1 MTRSETQN
9 TDKPMAQK
17 TSINIKPCNI
27 GSSEAHNK
35 RTAEYLANIRREKFY
50 IRTDLMAGNETWVS
64 PDFGEATLTDR
75 YNQIAAMVKEK
86 TGRAMQTKDRER
98 VNKKTGKVTIV
109 RGSTPL
115 KEGVV
120 VIKDDTTMEQLRKF
134 CEVCRQ
140 RWGIT
145 ALQVF
150 IHRDEGHY
158 GTPGDTA
165 TWKPNLHAYIVWDW
179 MNHDTGK
186 SCKLDDKAMSEMQTL
201 LAECLEMERGISKE
215 LTGKKH
221 LERTDFIIAK
231 QKQEAE
237 KAKAEKEAALS
248 AKEKAEAERN
258 SIEVENKV
266 KAEQSAALDSEIADK
281 QKKRDEIRKKTVDG
295 ILDSVGSLVGIG
307 KTATLEK
314 EHKLLTQELDR
325 LKEAFKPTVS
335 KEVEKQTRI
344 LASEK
349 KKAEAERD
357 NAIAQIRSLA
367 SERDKAVSQLN
378 NQNKNVQLRINNAV
392 RLANEEKDKTINRL
406 QDELDLRKQIL
417 AILADMLYSAS
428 DVFKRAI
435 DAIIAYGTEKYKS
448 IFGNDEAADI
458 KNVMRSYGDTKEQHQ
473 AIGTWL
479 CDYADSR
486 QSFDE
491 IKNRQTYKEVADV
504 ANGAY
509 DWKIERGQRGISL

>member
-1 MTRSETQN
+1 
-9 TDKPMAQK
+9 MAQK

-50 IRTDLMAGNETWVS
+50 IRTDLMAGNKTWVS
-64 PDFGEATLTDR
+64 PDFGETTLTDR

-120 VIKDDTTMEQLRKF
+120 VIKDDTTMEQLRHF
-134 CEVCRQ
+134 CEVCKQ

-158 GTPGDTA
+158 GMPGDNA
-165 TWKPNLHAYIVWDW
+165 TWKPNLHAHIVWDW

-186 SCKLDDKAMSEMQTL
+186 SCKLDEKAMSEMQTV
-201 LAECLEMERGISKE
+201 LAECLEMERGTSKE
-215 LTGKKH
+215 VTGKEH

-237 KAKAEKEAALS
+237 QAKAARQVAIA
-248 AKEKAEAERN
+248 AKEEAEAELMFV
-258 SIEVENKV
+258 EGENKA
-266 KAEQSAALDSEIADK
+266 KEQYRLSLDSEIAEREQQLK
-281 QKKRDEIRKKTVDG
+281 DERKSKVDS
-295 ILDSVGSLVGIG
+295 ILDSVGSLVGVG
-307 KTATLEK
+307 KSAAVEK
-314 EHKLLTQELDR
+314 ENAKLKAENERMKKAFADAVKDKAEERTKALT
-325 LKEAFKPTVS
+325 A
-335 KEVEKQTRI
+335 EKQ
-344 LASEK
+344 
-349 KKAEAERD
+349 KAESERD
-357 NAIAQIRSLA
+357 RALVQSRSFAI
-367 SERDKAVSQLN
+367 ERDKAVRQLQEQKDGERQRISQ
-378 NQNKNVQLRINNAV
+378 AV
-392 RLANEEKDKTINRL
+392 SQATAEKDKTIQLLQSTLKTNR
-406 QDELDLRKQIL
+406 EILDI
-417 AILADMLYSAS
+417 IADMLYAAS
-428 DVFKRAI
+428 EVFKRAI
-435 DAIIAYGTEKYKS
+435 DAIIHYGTEKYKS

-458 KNVMRSYGDTKEQHQ
+458 KSVMQDYGKSMKQQQ
-473 AIGTWL
+473 AIGSWL
-479 CDYADSR
+479 CDYAESR
-486 QSFDE
+486 HPFDE
-491 IKNRQTYKEVADV
+491 IKHQQTRKEIADV

-509 DWKIERGQRGISL
+509 DWKFECTRGGISL